1 MTAREFFDEELRG
14 LQDQLSELCHFA
26 QRALDRALEAFET
39 QDIQASQEIIDDDDK
54 ADLLYEEIIDNAIM
68 IITKQQP
75 VATDLRKIIMTIRIA
90 TDFERVADFAV
101 NIAKSTIRL
110 GKRTDPSMIGVLTN
124 LHRMYE
130 ISNQMLIEGLNA
142 FKEEDVKLAKI
153 VAEMDDEVDRL
164 YGETIKELFN
174 IHQKNPDHINYVTQL
189 LFICR
194 YLERTADHITNVAEN
209 TVYLVKGKHIDL
221 NE

>member
-1 MTAREFFDEELRG
+1 MTAREFFDEELNS
-14 LQDQLSELCHFA
+14 LQNQLSELCRFA
-26 QRALDRALEAFET
+26 QHALERSLNAFET
-39 QDIQASQEIIDDDDK
+39 QDIQASQDIIDNDDK
-54 ADLLYEEIIDNAIM
+54 ADLLYEEIIDYAIL

-110 GKRTDPSMIGVLTN
+110 GKKADPSMKKALTN

-130 ISNQMLIEGLNA
+130 ISNRMLVDGLKSFIEV
-142 FKEEDVKLAKI
+142 DMQLAKQ
-153 VAEMDDEVDRL
+153 VAEMDDEVDNL
-164 YGETIKELFN
+164 YGETIRELFQLNQKHPEN
-174 IHQKNPDHINYVTQL
+174 IQYVTQL

-209 TVYLVKGKHIDL
+209 TVYLVKGKHLDL